1 MKKFKILFAFAL
13 VAIATTVT
21 LSSFSG
27 KAEAKQ
33 TAAIEKKAD
42 VKPFAIVTLYFNT
55 VTGQWQPNDPGA
67 TCGGNSKFCRLQYD
81 DTGVA
86 SDPEDIA
93 IAAAAAYSS
102 AGYLPDSRTSASVN
116 VSNGASGT
124 VTVTIFEKS

>member
-33 TAAIEKKAD
+33 NAAIEKKAD

-55 VTGQWQPNDPGA
+55 VTGQWQASDPGA

-81 DTGVA
+81 NTGV
-86 SDPEDIA
+86 SSSPST
-93 IAAAAAYSS
+93 IAAAAASAYSS
-102 AGYLPDSRTSASVN
+102 AGYLPDARTQEDVI
-116 VSNGASGT
+116 VSNGSGGN
-124 VTVTIFEKS
+124 VTVTIFEKN